1 MKQVLQHLRTG
12 QIELADVPC
21 PAVRPGYLLIQ
32 SAASLISAGT
42 ERMLVEFG
50 RGSLLAKA
58 RSQPDKVKQ
67 VLQKIR
73 TDGLLPTLE
82 AVFSRLDEPLPLG
95 YCNAGRIVEVGAG
108 VEGFAPG
115 DRVASNGPH
124 AEMVCVPA
132 TLAAKIPDELDDACA
147 SFTVLGSIALH
158 GVRLLQPTLGE
169 SFAVIGLGLLG
180 QVGAQ
185 LLRAHGCNV
194 LGVDVNPGRCEL
206 VRSFGCQA
214 VAISEGADP
223 VQAALAFSRAR
234 GVDGV
239 LITAAA
245 KTDEIMHQ
253 SASMCRKR
261 GRIVLVGTVG
271 LNLRRSDFYEKEL
284 TFQVSCSYGPGRYDP
299 VYEEQNRDYPLP
311 YVRWTEGRNFEAML
325 GAMASGS
332 VNVKPLI
339 SKVLPHADAAQAYD
353 AVLNDAS
360 VLGAVFQYPDQPPP
374 LTRVSHV
381 RSAGTRPT
389 RASAPTKPAVA
400 VIGSGNFTKVVL
412 LPAIKAAGGNLVTI
426 ASAGGVTSFHAARK
440 FDAEEATTDYRAVL
454 QDPRVNA
461 VFITTRHNAHAGMAA
476 EALAAGKHVFVEKP
490 LAIDQAG
497 LAKVKAVY
505 EAASNCQL
513 MVGFNRRFAPHAVEA
528 RRLLKGRSQPVAIS
542 MMVNAGDLPA
552 NHWTHDPAVGG
563 GRIIGEGCHFI
574 DLLLFLVGS
583 PIVAVQSTM
592 FGPAAGG
599 LREDKM
605 TVNLSFADG
614 SIGVIHYWANGSKS
628 YPKERVEVFSEGRV
642 LVIDNWRRLAG
653 FDWPAVK
660 AMRMSQDKGH
670 KSEVAL
676 FLERIASGGEPLI
689 PFDQLEMVTRAS
701 FAAVKSAREG
711 VPVSLGEGDGSA
723 EADAAIKVKHSPPAA
738 LQTPE

>member
-67 VLQKIR
+67 VLQKIK

-95 YCNAGRIVEVGAG
+95 YCNAGCVIEVGAG
-108 VEGFAPG
+108 VEGYAPG

-132 TLAAKIPDELDDACA
+132 NLSAKIPDGVEDASA

-169 SFAVIGLGLLG
+169 SFVVVGLGLLG
-180 QVGAQ
+180 QIGAQ
-185 LLRAHGCNV
+185 LLRASGCNV
-194 LGVDVNPGRCEL
+194 LGVDVNAKRCEL

-214 VAISEGADP
+214 VAISEGSDP
-223 VQAALAFSRAR
+223 VQAALAFSKAR

-245 KTDEIMHQ
+245 KTDEIMQQ
-253 SASMCRKR
+253 SAAMCRKR

-299 VYEEQNRDYPLP
+299 VYEDQNRDYPLP

-325 GAMASGS
+325 SAIASGF

-339 SKVLPHADAAQAYD
+339 TKTLPHAQAADAYD
-353 AVLNDAS
+353 AVLNDSS

-374 LTRVSHV
+374 TKRITALKMG
-381 RSAGTRPT
+381 SAVK
-389 RASAPTKPAVA
+389 SQSVKPRVA

-412 LPAIKAAGGNLVTI
+412 LPAIKAAGGDLLTV

-440 FDAEEATTDYRAVL
+440 FEAEEATTDYRAVL

-461 VFITTRHNAHAGMAA
+461 VFITTRHNAHANMAA

-490 LAIDQAG
+490 LAIDEAG
-497 LAKVKAVY
+497 LAKVKAAY
-505 EAASNCQL
+505 DAAGSFQL

-528 RRLLKGRSQPVAIS
+528 RRLLKGRSQPVAVS
-542 MMVNAGDLPA
+542 MLVNAGDIPS

-563 GRIIGEGCHFI
+563 GRIIGEACHFI

-605 TVNLSFADG
+605 SLNLSFADG
-614 SIGVIHYWANGSKS
+614 SIGAIHYWANGSKS
-628 YPKERVEVFSEGRV
+628 YPKERVEIFSEGRV
-642 LVIDNWRRLAG
+642 LVMDNWRRLSG

-660 AMRMSQDKGH
+660 SMKMSQDKGH

-676 FLERIASGGEPLI
+676 FLERIATGGEPLI
-689 PFDQLEMVTRAS
+689 PFDQLEMVTLAS
-701 FAAVKSAREG
+701 FAAVKSARES
-711 VPVSLGEGDGSA
+711 VPVVLRDHEKIGEPVA
-723 EADAAIKVKHSPPAA
+723 ETPA
-738 LQTPE
+738 